1 MLFTIVLPEIYE
13 FAANLQQKRE
23 DANGNALKRFV
34 GVYINISRI
43 YCRKRRVLYVEALLT
58 AEG

>member
-23 DANGNALKRFV
+23 DANGNILN
-34 GVYINISRI
+34 INRI
-43 YCRKRRVLYVEALLT
+43 YCRKWRILHRDSST
-58 AEG
+58 CD

>member
-34 GVYINISRI
+34 GVYIK
-43 YCRKRRVLYVEALLT
+43 Y
-58 AEG
+58 